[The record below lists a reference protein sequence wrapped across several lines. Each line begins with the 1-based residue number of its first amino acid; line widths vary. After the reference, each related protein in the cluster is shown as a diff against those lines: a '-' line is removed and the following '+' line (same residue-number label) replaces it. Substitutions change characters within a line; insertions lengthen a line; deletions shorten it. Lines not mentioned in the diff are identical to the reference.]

1 MEYADSVQQNKWAS
15 VYAVNYRPVIASN
28 RVKAKQMPNV
38 KGMGLKDALQLLES
52 MGLKVSVSGRGKVTS
67 QSIAAG
73 TTLVKGLSVM
83 IELS

>member
-1 MEYADSVQQNKWAS
+1 M
-15 VYAVNYRPVIASN
+15 IATN
-28 RVKAKQMPNV
+28 RVKEKQMPNV

-52 MGLKVSVSGRGKVTS
+52 MGLKVSVSGRGKVSS

-73 TTLVKGLSVM
+73 TRLVKGLTVL